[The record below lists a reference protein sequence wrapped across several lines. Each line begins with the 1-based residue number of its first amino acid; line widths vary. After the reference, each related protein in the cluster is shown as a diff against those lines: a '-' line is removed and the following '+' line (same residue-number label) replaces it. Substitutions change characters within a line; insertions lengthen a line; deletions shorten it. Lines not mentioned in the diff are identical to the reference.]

1 MSGGSIPVY
10 SDDTVFD
17 RMVLEMI
24 LVIGGASQGKDRFA
38 CGLLV
43 AGNEIKYENN
53 LARGGRDL
61 PEAVFQKPYVSGYQ
75 EIIRALLEEGRDPET
90 FTSELIAAEPELVVM
105 DEVGSGIVPIS
116 RDEREYREAV
126 GRTGQQLAAHA
137 AQVYRVICGI
147 GVRIK

>member
-1 MSGGSIPVY
+1 MSGRSIPVY
-10 SDDTVFD
+10 SDDAVFD

-38 CGLLV
+38 CGLLM
-43 AGNEIKYENN
+43 AGNEIKYEKN

-61 PEAVFQKPYVSGYQ
+61 PDTVFQKPYVSGYQ
-75 EIIRALLEEGRDPET
+75 EIIRTLLEEGRDPET
-90 FTSELIAAEPELVVM
+90 FTSELIAADPELVVM

-126 GRTGQQLAAHA
+126 GRAGQLLAAHA
-137 AQVYRVICGI
+137 EQVYRVICGI
-147 GVRIK
+147 GMRIK